1 MEEKEETIEVKL
13 PKALVSEL
21 DELVKKGKFQ
31 TRSEIL
37 GFAARLIVLLE
48 KKELPL
54 SLQAEQYLYEE
65 WEQKLRRMKNVS
77 GS

>member
-13 PKALVSEL
+13 PKSLVSEL
-21 DELVKKGKFQ
+21 DELVKKGRFQ

>member
-21 DELVKKGKFQ
+21 DELVKKGRFQ
-31 TRSEIL
+31 TSSEIL
-37 GFAARLIVLLE
+37 GFASRLIVLL

-54 SLQAEQYLYEE
+54 SLQAEQYFYEE
-65 WEQKLRRMKNVS
+65 WVKKLMRMKNVS

>member
-21 DELVKKGKFQ
+21 DELVKKGRFQ